1 MRRATE
7 RFNKH
12 TSSPTYRLKPTRLD
26 TRRDPSASTQPD
38 ASFLDATASYSSLRD
53 VFAISAMS
61 SKKFLNVPDHAVAE
75 MLDGVCLSTPYIA
88 RIADQ
93 NVLVYQPRDR
103 DETVAVIS
111 GGGSGHEPAMA
122 GYLGEG
128 MLTAAVCGNVYAS
141 PSVEAVLSAIRATAG
156 KAGAVLVVM
165 NYTGDRLNFGL
176 AAERAKLEGH
186 KVEMV
191 IVNDDCALASDKVG
205 IAGRRGLAGT
215 LFAHKVAGA
224 AAAAGKSLQEVVE
237 ETKAC
242 VESVGT
248 MGVALQACTLPGS
261 TGVAREIAEGTMELG
276 LGIHG
281 EPGASTAEVTNA
293 DEIVGTLLTNIF
305 AQNEKLSKL
314 PEGSKVALM
323 VNSLGATPL
332 MELYIAARAAFAWL
346 VGTRNITIT
355 HAYVGTFM
363 SAIDMNGFS
372 LTVCALDDATRVE
385 RLNAPC
391 SCSAWPKTAQLTPA
405 TLLTVKAPETSA
417 QESDLT
423 SQGPPK
429 TAEGVM
435 AMKVIQRIAKELIAI
450 EGDLTKYDLAVGDGD
465 CGTTIRKGAEALMKD
480 VDTYPLD
487 DVGLLARAIGNTIR
501 KNMGGTSGVLYDIF
515 FTAAADKLTKM
526 AKGKPPSCELV
537 LVGFSTGVHAMVQY
551 GGASAGDRT
560 MLDALV
566 PAMTMASVTF
576 MSKKSTMEVATE
588 AAKAAAN
595 GAEDTK
601 SMKANAG
608 RSSYVNQ
615 DVLKETPDPGAIAA
629 ATWIQAIAS
638 VVSES

>member
-1 MRRATE
+1 MDDAIVTMCDMRPKVFINTLYHLI
-7 RFNKH
+7 K
-12 TSSPTYRLKPTRLD
+12 STRLD
-26 TRRDPSASTQPD
+26 ARRDHPYRLDSCAPLRRLTKKKNP
-38 ASFLDATASYSSLRD
+38 ALLDA
-53 VFAISAMS
+53 FEISAMS
-61 SKKFLNVPDHAVAE
+61 SKKFLNVPEHAVAE
-75 MLDGVCLSTPYIA
+75 MLDGACLSTPSIA

-128 MLTAAVCGNVYAS
+128 MLTAAVWERVRESERRG
-141 PSVEAVLSAIRATAG
+141 
-156 KAGAVLVVM
+156 GAQRDSSDSREGGRGVGGDELH
-165 NYTGDRLNFGL
+165 GDRLNFGL

-215 LFAHKVAGA
+215 LFAHKVAVCGGRRWEIP
-224 AAAAGKSLQEVVE
+224 AGSRRGDK
-237 ETKAC
+237 
-242 VESVGT
+242 
-248 MGVALQACTLPGS
+248 GVRRECRYDGCGV
-261 TGVAREIAEGTMELG
+261 TGVHVTWVDRCRARDRGGYDGTRTRYS
-276 LGIHG
+276 G
-281 EPGASTAEVTNA
+281 EPGASTAKVTSV

-346 VGTRNITIT
+346 LGTRNITIT

-391 SCSAWPKTAQLTPA
+391 SCSAWPKTAQLTPT
-405 TLLTVKAPETSA
+405 TLLTTSPETSA
-417 QESDLT
+417 EESGLT
-423 SQGPPK
+423 CQGPPK
-429 TAEGVM
+429 TAEGTV
-435 AMKVIQRIAKELIAI
+435 AKKAIQRIAKELIAI
-450 EGDLTKYDLAVGDGD
+450 EGELTKYDMAVGDGD

-480 VDTYPLD
+480 VETYPLD

-515 FTAAADKLTKM
+515 FTAAADKLTKV
-526 AKGKPPSCELV
+526 ANGKAPSCELV
-537 LVGFSTGVHAMVQY
+537 LVGFSTGVHAMMQY
-551 GGASAGDRT
+551 GE
-560 MLDALV
+560 LV
-566 PAMTMASVTF
+566 QVIEPC
-576 MSKKSTMEVATE
+576 ST
-588 AAKAAAN
+588 
-595 GAEDTK
+595 
-601 SMKANAG
+601 
-608 RSSYVNQ
+608 RSC
-615 DVLKETPDPGAIAA
+615 PR
-629 ATWIQAIAS
+629 
-638 VVSES
+638 